1 MYENCSLFS
10 LSVKSLKC
18 QIIDTQFGSRDK
30 IKFFAL
36 TYAAKRVLEVIATK
50 R

>member
-1 MYENCSLFS
+1 MYENCSLF
-10 LSVKSLKC
+10 LLPVKSLKY
-18 QIIDTQFGSRDK
+18 QIIDMQFGSRDK

-36 TYAAKRVLEVIATK
+36 TYVAKRVLEVIAIK